1 MIKKGL
7 WMCLTTYRCSGRQ
20 PSLFFSN
27 IALICVPENNGGVN
41 MKMLKG
47 FLLLFLVLVWI
58 FPVSAFA
65 DDIVVIVNEHYPLSS
80 VQLSEVKKIY
90 LGEKKFEGNLQL
102 KVLDQRSSSTIR
114 TKFITEV
121 ISITPEAYYGYWLKK
136 FFQEGGFPPLV
147 KDNSLEVIDA
157 VIKDKGSI
165 GYIWG
170 EEANGKNGIKIILI
184 IKGD

>member
-1 MIKKGL
+1 
-7 WMCLTTYRCSGRQ
+7 
-20 PSLFFSN
+20 
-27 IALICVPENNGGVN
+27 

-47 FLLLFLVLVWI
+47 FLLLFLVLVLGWI